1 MVRKTIPNKAPVLT
15 KAVIKVSNNASSVWL
30 PVRAPELGVAERVET
45 QISILKSP
53 MHFNRTPGT
62 LGQPQAEHSVDSWTP
77 AAPHLYEDR

>member
-45 QISILKSP
+45 QTDFYSEKP
-53 MHFNRTPGT
+53 NAF
-62 LGQPQAEHSVDSWTP
+62 
-77 AAPHLYEDR
+77 